1 MATWMTETNK
11 YIMAAMDSQ
20 MTENSPQAAQ
30 PASIKTAL
38 RPHQLSLLAAAKG
51 LEAKASIRHVDLQTP
66 QLLTRYGVL
75 ADRVGS
81 GKSLVALSLV
91 REPPVEHAQFTLK
104 EGGSARILGLKHMP
118 AVQEFRAEWADLSG
132 AALTKLLLPTNS
144 AKFHTRAALFIVPHN
159 VIQQWE
165 SYINE
170 QTMLKACIIKRTKD
184 CDPER
189 AGFYGG
195 VFTADLVLVS
205 CTMLRKF
212 VAAIC
217 SGGMPF
223 SYIVWS
229 RLFVD
234 EADTL
239 AFTLRPHEVAARFMW
254 FITGSWLNMLF
265 PTGLYVH
272 TIQGLPSNIR
282 KLIGDGGI
290 AGVGSRLNVVAW
302 SLADT
307 RDGQFAT
314 LILRNSE
321 LWIDTSLQ
329 RPAIVHDTVMCK
341 APANLGVLRDF
352 ISPAAM
358 EALHAGD
365 TEGALAALGLK
376 AASKETLAERV
387 TESLRGDLVQ
397 AEKILAFKRDI
408 EYSTAAA
415 KVAAIEKAEAKVA
428 RLRTQLVTLE
438 TRLASLS
445 QELCPICYDTPRTT
459 TLTPCCRQA
468 FCLSCLCE
476 CITGKPACPMCRAG
490 IQSVKQLLVVGD
502 ADPNQEDEKEVG
514 GGLPAKGAALLQL
527 IANSTTDQRFLVF
540 SAHEASFKGLREVL
554 AARDIRCEM
563 LQGSAARVERLRAQF
578 RDGSIRVL
586 CMNARHVGAGI
597 NLEAATHVVLYH
609 RMNMEL
615 ERQVIG
621 RAVRFER
628 TTELRVVHLTHEEET
643 AYNGASSSEVI
654 VHV

>member
-1 MATWMTETNK
+1 MTETNK
-11 YIMAAMDSQ
+11 YIMAAVSSHL
-20 MTENSPQAAQ
+20 TEASPQSEQ
-30 PASIKTAL
+30 PAAIKATL
-38 RPHQLSLLAAAKG
+38 RPHQLSLLAAAKN
-51 LEAKASIRHVDLQTP
+51 LEAKASISHVDLQTP

-91 REPPVEHAQFTLK
+91 REPPVEHAQFTVK
-104 EGGSARILGLKHMP
+104 EGGSARLIGLKHMP
-118 AVQEFRAEWADLSG
+118 AVQDFRPEWKDLSG
-132 AALTKLLLPTNS
+132 TELVKAVLGSSP
-144 AKFHTRAALFIVPHN
+144 KFHSGVSLFIVPHN

-170 QTMLKACIIKRTKD
+170 QTTLRACVIKRTKD
-184 CDPER
+184 CDHER
-189 AGFYGG
+189 AGF
-195 VFTADLVLVS
+195 FSDIFRSELVVVS

-212 VAAIC
+212 MLSMTA
-217 SGGMPF
+217 GGISF
-223 SYIVWS
+223 SSVVWS
-229 RLFVD
+229 RVFID

-239 AFTLRPHEVAARFMW
+239 ALTLRPPDISARFMW

-265 PTGLYVH
+265 PTGLYIH
-272 TIQGLPSNIR
+272 TVQALPLNVR
-282 KLIGDGGI
+282 ALIGDGGI
-290 AGVGSRLNVVAW
+290 AGASSRYNVVAW

-307 RDGQFAT
+307 REGQFAS
-314 LILRNSE
+314 LILRNTDA
-321 LWIDTSLQ
+321 WIDASLQ
-329 RPAIVHDTVMCK
+329 RPSIIHDTIMCK
-341 APANLGVLRDF
+341 APANLGILRDF
-352 ISPAAM
+352 ISAAAM

-376 AASKETLAERV
+376 AASKETLAQRV

-408 EYSTAAA
+408 EYSSAIS
-415 KVAAIEKAEAKVA
+415 KVAAIEKAEAKVT
-428 RLRTQLVTLE
+428 RIRTQLTTLE
-438 TRLASLS
+438 SRLASLA

-476 CITGKPACPMCRAG
+476 CITGKPSCPMCRAA
-490 IQSVKQLLVVGD
+490 ILSVKQLLVIGESV
-502 ADPNQEDEKEVG
+502 EEEVNG
-514 GGLPAKGAALLQL
+514 PSVVDIHPTKGAALLQL
-527 IANSTTDQRFLVF
+527 LSASTPDQRFLVF

-628 TTELRVVHLTHEEET
+628 ATDLRVVHLTHDEET